1 MGQLHMDELQGWVP
15 VMPASGVLGTDTIS
29 HGTLT
34 LLLPMP
40 LLLSP
45 CAGTL
50 RLPSTR
56 P

>member
-1 MGQLHMDELQGWVP
+1 MDELQGWVP
-15 VMPASGVLGTDTIS
+15 VMPASGVLCTDTLS

-34 LLLPMP
+34 LLLPLT